1 VFSFLFRL
9 KKFPCLWWWEDGRS
23 LEIQCC
29 FLCTWFVLNVLAVY
43 PDTGCYL
50 ISSFFHKAFRDIS
63 YILGEVTFS
72 RRFLWCFSRPRDTG
86 SFVSLFQ
93 INHRSDRDLEPN
105 QQAFTSSHF
114 PILFA
119 NSVTMCLSLPDTCR
133 RQCIMVVVMVCLE
146 TIWRQ
151 MSLLDSSFLLEAL
164 RDFHK
169 DVTFRLFLRRL
180 ARPRDTGT
188 FVSPFQINHRSD
200 RDLEPNQ
207 QAFTMSHFPILFPN
221 AVSVCLSLH
230 DTCRREC
237 ITVAVMECLETICRQ
252 M

>member
-1 VFSFLFRL
+1 
-9 KKFPCLWWWEDGRS
+9 
-23 LEIQCC
+23 
-29 FLCTWFVLNVLAVY
+29 
-43 PDTGCYL
+43 L

-86 SFVSLFQ
+86 LFVSLFQ

-164 RDFHK
+164 YDFHK
-169 DVTFRLFLRRL
+169 DVIFRRFLRRL
-180 ARPRDTGT
+180 PRPEILVHLYPPSRLTTGLTAIWNRISRHSQCLIFLSFFQTQSRCVYHSMTLVAESASRWRWWSAWKPSAARCNWWT
-188 FVSPFQINHRSD
+188 
-200 RDLEPNQ
+200 L
-207 QAFTMSHFPILFPN
+207 LFF
-221 AVSVCLSLH
+221 
-230 DTCRREC
+230 
-237 ITVAVMECLETICRQ
+237 
-252 M
+252 